1 MKRMRMKK
9 IILLWA
15 ALLCTVALAG
25 RSRIVGD
32 TVSSKILGQAVNV
45 NVYLPD
51 GFDSSSGNY
60 PVLYLLHGLNG
71 DHTDWPDKGGVKTI
85 LDELIGTGEAVP
97 MVVVMPRAGDP
108 DAHKYQNGYFNV
120 RNWNYEDFFFKELIP
135 AMEAKYHCGG
145 SKARRAISGLSM
157 GGGASVVYCQRH
169 PDMFSSCYA
178 MSPWLDNKN
187 NEVRMPADKDDRLYL
202 TGASVCEH
210 SANDFMDK
218 ADKAVI
224 DALRGVKWYIDCGD
238 DDFLLHLSMDLYAKM
253 RAKNVKGEFR
263 VRNGAHSWEYWHT
276 ALRFSLPFA
285 SQNFA
290 R

>member
-1 MKRMRMKK
+1 MRMKK
-9 IILLWA
+9 ILLILC
-15 ALLCTVALAG
+15 ALLCATVLFG
-25 RSRIVGD
+25 RSRMVND
-32 TVSSKILGQAVNV
+32 AVSSKILGQSINV

-51 GFDSSSGNY
+51 GFDASSATY

-71 DHTDWPDKGGVKTI
+71 DHTDWPDKGGVRTI

-120 RNWNYEDFFFKELIP
+120 RNWNFEDFFFKELVP
-135 AMEAKYHCGG
+135 ELEAKYHCGG
-145 SKARRAISGLSM
+145 AKALRAISGLSM

-169 PDMFSSCYA
+169 PEMFGSCYA

-202 TGASVCEH
+202 TGASVCEN
-210 SANDFMDK
+210 SANDFLDK
-218 ADKAVI
+218 ADKNAI

-238 DDFLLHLSMDLYAKM
+238 DDFLLHLSMDLYSKM

-263 VRNGAHSWEYWHT
+263 VRNGGHTWEYWHT

-285 SQNFA
+285 SQHFA